1 MNLTCFG
8 SCTLDEIEGYLAFY
22 NDPPTLMIKGA
33 RTRQEA
39 L

>member
-1 MNLTCFG
+1 MNLTYF
-8 SCTLDEIEGYLAFY
+8 SSYTPDESEGYLAFY

-33 RTRQEA
+33 RTRQGA